1 MTGTDFILRIESL
14 KMKFS
19 NIYCR
24 SWRLFKLLFNLWMAF
39 TVSTVIKLGLS

>member
-19 NIYCR
+19 NIYFR
-24 SWRLFKLLFNLWMAF
+24 SWRLFSLLFSLWMAF
-39 TVSTVIKLGLS
+39 TVSTVMKFGFS